1 MDILDSL
8 VEIVGQ
14 ENVSN
19 REEELFIHS
28 REPGALVSKK
38 PAFVAMPKTAEEVQ
52 KIVVL
57 ANEEKIPLV
66 PYGGGL
72 SLSGLALPLKGGIIL
87 DLKRMNRIIEV
98 NEKSRYA
105 LIEAGV
111 TQGQLRY
118 HLDKNCPDLQHPMP
132 DSPPISTITGNVLIY
147 GSGALSQK
155 YGLHS
160 DLVNGLEVILP
171 TGEICKIGSCAVS
184 EYWHTKASLPDLTGL
199 FMGWFGTTGIVT
211 KLSIR
216 LYPKP
221 KKREFVTLHLKSI
234 DLIPDVMFIIA
245 QTEMAED
252 VMLTSQEMP
261 EWMRGQVFSI
271 VYITGCSDE
280 EIGYKKKALKEV
292 LKDKAE
298 LIPIESLSK
307 DFLERFLEKPQFAA
321 WISDIRKG
329 GGFIY
334 VGGFLPLEKI
344 PEAFKQTQDIFHK
357 YGFPYT
363 TAFRMV
369 GKGMVLFFPPFPFN
383 RADSNDVENAKKA
396 WYETDKAV
404 LELGGLP
411 WKPDAHVQ
419 RMIMEKTDK
428 NTLNLMKG
436 IKKLLDP
443 NGIMN
448 PGNWEVE

>member
-1 MDILDSL
+1 MDILNSL
-8 VEIVGQ
+8 IEIVGE

-19 REEELFIHS
+19 RKEELYAYS
-28 REPGALVSKK
+28 RESGLLVSEK
-38 PAFVAMPKTAEEVQ
+38 PRFVVMPKTAEEVQ

-57 ANEEKIPLV
+57 ANEQKIPLV
-66 PYGGGL
+66 PLGGGL
-72 SLSGLALPLKGGIIL
+72 SLSGLTLPLRGGIVL
-87 DLKRMNRIIEV
+87 DLKRMNKIIEV

-111 TQGQLRY
+111 TQGQLRSY
-118 HLDKNCPDLQHPMP
+118 LEKKHPDLQHPMP
-132 DSPPISTITGNVLIY
+132 DAPPINTVAGNVLIY

-160 DLVNGLEVILP
+160 DLVNGLEVVLP

-184 EYWHTKASLPDLTGL
+184 EYWHTKASLPDLAGL
-199 FMGWFGTTGIVT
+199 FIGWFGTTGIVT

-221 KKREFVTLHLKSI
+221 KKREIVILVLKSI
-234 DLIPDVMFIIA
+234 DLIPDVMFLVT
-245 QTEMAED
+245 QTEIAED
-252 VMLTSQEMP
+252 VLLTSQEVP
-261 EWMRGQVFSI
+261 EWMKGQVLSI
-271 VYITGCSDE
+271 VYITGNSDE
-280 EIGYKKKALKEV
+280 EIAYKKKILGEV

-298 LIPIESLSK
+298 PVEFLPQ
-307 DFLERFLEKPQFAA
+307 DFIERFLEKPQFVA

-329 GGFIY
+329 GGFVY
-334 VGGFLPLEKI
+334 AGGFMPLEKI
-344 PEAFKQTQDIFHK
+344 PEAFKRTQEICHK

-369 GKGMVLFFPPFPFN
+369 GKGMALFFPPFPFN
-383 RADSNDVENAKKA
+383 RADRNDVENAKKC
-396 WYETDKAV
+396 WHETDKTI
-404 LELGGLP
+404 LDLGGIP
-411 WKPDAHVQ
+411 WKPDAYVQ
-419 RMIMEKTDK
+419 RMILEKTDK
-428 NTLNLMKG
+428 NTLKLMNR